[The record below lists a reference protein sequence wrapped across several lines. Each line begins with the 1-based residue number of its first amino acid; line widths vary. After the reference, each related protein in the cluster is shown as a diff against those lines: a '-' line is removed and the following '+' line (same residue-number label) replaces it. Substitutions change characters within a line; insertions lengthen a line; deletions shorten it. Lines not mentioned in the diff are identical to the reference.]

1 MEQRSNVE
9 ELLRYNDKI
18 RIKVTDRC
26 NMHCWF
32 CHAEGVHESKDVII
46 NDTLSNALHDMRDV
60 MNRAHITGGEP
71 FMYGYLDTLLKLLS
85 DNGYTTAV
93 TTNGQFV
100 LNENTMRIIERLEY
114 INFSFH
120 SLESKYYARLTG
132 FQQDGTAV
140 DRITT
145 NIYRLN
151 SILPVRINV
160 VVSGDGINQKLDDMI
175 RFASEIKCE
184 LKFVPE
190 LRTKSISTQAIDALL
205 QRNDYRPY
213 QIVRIVPGSNIRE
226 RYRNGTG
233 HVIEVKKLRPYYPD
247 CLCSGCEQRNTCNQG
262 YSFLRIGGNPLYCQA
277 CIMKAPMD
285 FGDFIA
291 TFWKELKYEY
301 NNMK

>member
-1 MEQRSNVE
+1 MEQGSNIE

-32 CHAEGVHESKDVII
+32 CHAEGMHESKDVVI
-46 NDTLSNALHDMRDV
+46 NDTLSNALQNMHDV
-60 MNRAHITGGEP
+60 MNRVHITGGEP
-71 FMYGYLDTLLKLLS
+71 FVYGYLNELVELLS

-100 LNENTMRIIERLEY
+100 LNVNTMRIIERLEY

-120 SLESKYYARLTG
+120 SLEREYYARLTG
-132 FQQDGTAV
+132 SQQDGTAV

-145 NIYRLN
+145 NIWRLN
-151 SILPVRINV
+151 SILPVRINA

-175 RFASEIKCE
+175 RFASEVKCE
-184 LKFVPE
+184 LKLVPE
-190 LRTKSISTQAIDALL
+190 LRTKSVSIQAIDSLL
-205 QRNDYRPY
+205 HRNGYKLY
-213 QIVRIVPGSNIRE
+213 QIVRIVPGSNVRE

-233 HVIEVKKLRPYYPD
+233 HVIEVKKLKPYFPD

-277 CIMKAPMD
+277 CIMQAPLGFDD
-285 FGDFIA
+285 FTA
-291 TFWKELKYEY
+291 TIWKELKYEY
-301 NNMK
+301 ENEK